1 MGNFSTVLSSSP
13 FRRKEDFFT
22 LVNLKANLVLVL
34 LPSPGMQW
42 AQWPT
47 ESLCLCMQQVFSWC
61 FQTDKSLH
69 YIKERGAAGCPK
81 YNSSVSPEE
90 NIKGPRG
97 PNPVVLSA
105 YEGYDEEEERAKVL
119 SRWLIP
125 REEWQTGNLEGK
137 SEY

>member
-1 MGNFSTVLSSSP
+1 MGSMAHRVLMP
-13 FRRKEDFFT
+13 LHAAGVF
-22 LVNLKANLVLVL
+22 LVF
-34 LPSPGMQW
+34 P
-42 AQWPT
+42 
-47 ESLCLCMQQVFSWC
+47 
-61 FQTDKSLH
+61 DKSLH